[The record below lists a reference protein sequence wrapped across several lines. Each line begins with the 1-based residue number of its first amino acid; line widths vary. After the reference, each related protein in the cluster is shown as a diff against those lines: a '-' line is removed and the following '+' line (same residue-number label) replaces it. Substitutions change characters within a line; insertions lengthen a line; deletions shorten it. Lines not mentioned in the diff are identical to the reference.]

1 MKRIA
6 LLAVIAGGLL
16 ALPGSAGAI
25 SNCPYGTVYTSGGAG
40 GNAALGVC
48 VDTNTAADG
57 GYVEVGQGGSYGIID
72 GSDANPAGNAQGY
85 AGFVQPGAVADSS
98 KDSACDGNDT
108 AAPSRN
114 SGGCFWF
121 KPLGLNLTNAVT
133 TMFVCGNTSG
143 PDYATAKRDGCAIP

>member
-1 MKRIA
+1 LKRIA
-6 LLAVIAGGLL
+6 LLAVIGAGMM

-48 VDTNTAADG
+48 VDLNTPIDG
-57 GYVEVGQGGSYGIID
+57 GYAEVGNGASYGIID
-72 GSDANPAGNAQGY
+72 GSDANPAGNGQGY
-85 AGFVQPGAVADSS
+85 AGFVTPGGVSDSS
-98 KDSACDGNDT
+98 KDASCDGSDD
-108 AAPSRN
+108 AAASRN

-121 KPLGLNLTNAVT
+121 KPLGLNLTNPVT

-143 PDYATAKRDGCAIP
+143 PDYATATRDGCAIP